1 MSNNKFSNASNQEPS
16 NLTHSPTLKL
26 SNPKTLS
33 NSQTQNH
40 SINCNGRLVDLS
52 TPKIM
57 GILNLTPDSFS
68 DGGKFNNEK
77 AALEQSE
84 KMLKGGAEI
93 IDIGPQS
100 TRPNAEFLS
109 AKEEI
114 RRIGNMIS
122 TIKKEFPEA
131 LISLDTFY
139 AETVKFG
146 FNEGMDIINDIS
158 GGHYDEQMFD
168 AAAETKLP
176 YILMHVNPSYETMHE
191 KVKFDDITL
200 AVNQYFSKKTTELLA
215 KGVNDIILDPGFGFG
230 KTVEDQ
236 MKMIDEV
243 EYLGFGKFPLLI
255 GISRKSFIYKPLGK
269 SPLDIN
275 EETQKLHLK
284 VLQQGAKILRV
295 HEVEEAAATL
305 KIFNNLK

>member
-1 MSNNKFSNASNQEPS
+1 MPANNVLSPF
-16 NLTHSPTLKL
+16 HS
-26 SNPKTLS
+26 
-33 NSQTQNH
+33 SQNFH
-40 SINCNGRLVDLS
+40 SINYNGRLVDLS
-52 TPKIM
+52 LPQLM

-77 AALEQSE
+77 SALLQAE
-84 KMLKGGAEI
+84 KLLKNGASM

-109 AKEEI
+109 STEEI
-114 RRIGNMIS
+114 RRIGNVIS
-122 TIKKEFPEA
+122 LIKKEFPQT

-146 FNEGMDIINDIS
+146 FNEGIDIVNDIS
-158 GGHYDEQMFD
+158 GGQFDEKMLD
-168 AAAETKLP
+168 AVAETQLP
-176 YILMHVNPSYETMHE
+176 YILMHINPSYQTMHE
-191 KVKFDDITL
+191 KTSFADITL
-200 AVNQYFSKKTTELLA
+200 TVNQYFSRKTDELLRLGI
-215 KGVNDIILDPGFGFG
+215 KDIILDPGFGFG

-243 EYLGFGKFPLLI
+243 EFFGFGSFPLLI

-269 SPLDIN
+269 SALDIN

-284 VLQQGAKILRV
+284 VLKQGAKILRV
-295 HEVEEAAATL
+295 HDVAEAKKTVDEFLRL
-305 KIFNNLK
+305 K